1 MTYTVVFVREQDGR
15 YSVSVPA
22 LPGCHT
28 WGESLPHAV
37 RMVEE
42 AMQCHLECLQAHGEP
57 MPPDVDSVTFGWEE
71 GRQEAVVRRV
81 AVPEA
86 AQLAQATRR

>member
-42 AMQCHLECLQAHGEP
+42 AMQCHLESLQAHGDP
-57 MPPDVDSVTFGWEE
+57 IPPDTSTFEVDMGDATDAVIYKVTLPLP
-71 GRQEAVVRRV
+71 QQAAV
-81 AVPEA
+81 A
-86 AQLAQATRR
+86 